1 MHAHLQR
8 AESAEEKAT
17 RIMLHGLRSKLA
29 KGGVLSTEGSRVSAL
44 KSRAEAIAWGLFDEE
59 LSKQR
64 LVEAASR
71 VTGLSRK
78 LWGVA
83 VEMKQQDLDPSS
95 QMAADLTRAP
105 RIDKQDLDWVVS
117 WFHTNSPDVEPDK
130 SLKRTYKGAWKVVG
144 EKKVRLYCTKK
155 LLMCSRVDAI
165 RHFHESPEYR
175 EHVSS
180 GGSPI
185 DALRVAGCICAC
197 IKDATRNECA
207 CPVCTDMEEMLDAW
221 ESGREEMHRSEPCE
235 CPLRCKDPASPWR
248 QASRSGCHLRS
259 NTSCARVPHEGLELP
274 HLPESPPEL
283 YCLQCALPSKGSGKH
298 PLHESHPCP
307 RCGWG
312 ALFESHDSIAR
323 CPVEYNS
330 RKKVTANLRQEVDNG
345 KGGTVKRW
353 VPVELTRS
361 ELLRK
366 IEAALP
372 DYKYHLW
379 LNAWLKWQFKL
390 DIATFDRATEIV
402 VLTDYA
408 AVYEAKGRHVQTAE
422 HGVCCTELVAL
433 VLHSPE
439 PLPADHTG
447 KEREVVCDYWRIWIN
462 QKGDAAAHHVAM
474 EDIRRHYKAGSVPG
488 LQRMKVYSDGQR
500 AQYKGR
506 KNFGR
511 MAQWPGKFGCEL
523 WHTTFESHHGSGPH
537 DNAGKDP
544 RRMMDAAIKN
554 KEVGAQAIY
563 SHYDCYT
570 WCLAHYAAPSS
581 RHEHPGTWGCNGVFV
596 WRCYASMDYDNPHSL
611 PPIDTRPDFT
621 HIEHSNDLFSFRCKH
636 KTEPEVEC
644 WFLPCFCAGCRAN
657 HRAAFA
663 TAPPEPNCSFLH
675 YTKQP
680 TWEYSRQV
688 AAPTRRITRRRR
700 ADDEDDEDYGP

>member
-1 MHAHLQR
+1 M
-8 AESAEEKAT
+8 
-17 RIMLHGLRSKLA
+17 
-29 KGGVLSTEGSRVSAL
+29 
-44 KSRAEAIAWGLFDEE
+44 
-59 LSKQR
+59 
-64 LVEAASR
+64 
-71 VTGLSRK
+71 
-78 LWGVA
+78 
-83 VEMKQQDLDPSS
+83 
-95 QMAADLTRAP
+95 
-105 RIDKQDLDWVVS
+105 
-117 WFHTNSPDVEPDK
+117 
-130 SLKRTYKGAWKVVG
+130 
-144 EKKVRLYCTKK
+144 
-155 LLMCSRVDAI
+155 
-165 RHFHESPEYR
+165 
-175 EHVSS
+175 
-180 GGSPI
+180 
-185 DALRVAGCICAC
+185 
-197 IKDATRNECA
+197 
-207 CPVCTDMEEMLDAW
+207 
-221 ESGREEMHRSEPCE
+221 
-235 CPLRCKDPASPWR
+235 
-248 QASRSGCHLRS
+248 
-259 NTSCARVPHEGLELP
+259 PHEGLELP

-312 ALFESHDSIAR
+312 AIFESHDSIAR

-330 RKKVTANLRQEVDNG
+330 RVKVTANLRQEVDNG

-379 LNAWLKWQFKL
+379 LNAWLKWHFKL

-511 MAQWPGKFGCEL
+511 MAQWPGKFECEL